1 MRTQTTVYFD
11 HSYTKLAK
19 MDNSGENERGLDPK
33 LVEFGCVMKCSVDNL
48 VLNLELVGDPP
59 VHGKQRT
66 ESVQAVSK
74 SSSAGI
80 TGRRSTDQLSLG
92 WLVGV

>member
-1 MRTQTTVYFD
+1 M
-11 HSYTKLAK
+11 
-19 MDNSGENERGLDPK
+19 
-33 LVEFGCVMKCSVDNL
+33 EFGCVMQCSVDNL
-48 VLNLELVGDPP
+48 VFSRVLNLELVGDPP

>member
-1 MRTQTTVYFD
+1 MQ
-11 HSYTKLAK
+11 
-19 MDNSGENERGLDPK
+19 
-33 LVEFGCVMKCSVDNL
+33 CSVDNL

>member
-1 MRTQTTVYFD
+1 M
-11 HSYTKLAK
+11 
-19 MDNSGENERGLDPK
+19 
-33 LVEFGCVMKCSVDNL
+33 EFGCVMQCSVDNL
-48 VLNLELVGDPP
+48 VFLRVLNLELVGDPP

-66 ESVQAVSK
+66 QSVQAVSK